1 MATSW
6 IPSSVHGP
14 FPPNMVPGG
23 VDSDGAQIYVGRAHH
38 AGDLIPAK
46 VIPDKSAAYVAY
58 GGEETLVH
66 QVEVLVHKQ
75 LMWDTASA
83 GQVPLGAVIGGHTS
97 DGETLY
103 IGRTYHEGSQ
113 TIGKVQCSHNCIYI
127 PYGGAEVSVPTYEV
141 LCERDFGIQPPAYS
155 TRGYQPI
162 CYGTDPTVRCIIMS
176 GGGYSH
182 YGFHPDY
189 LSNPSGLSYGATEP
203 SAPSAFAGRRK
214 SSSSSDS
221 SRSPSISGTVKP
233 QVYGTAV
240 PNEFAGCW
248 QHCNV
253 SGPFPPN
260 MVRAGV
266 DCDGEVIYVGRAFH
280 EGDMVPAK
288 VIPTKNVAF
297 VCHGGE
303 EVLKEDFEV
312 LRYGAFVWEYAS
324 NGSVPETAMRI
335 GQTTEGEPLYM
346 GRAIYSGS
354 QTPGKVHPS
363 HGCCYLPFDGA
374 EVSVTDY
381 EVLCIR

>member
-6 IPSSVHGP
+6 IPASVHGP
-14 FPPNMVPGG
+14 YPPHMVPGG
-23 VDSDGAQIYVGRAHH
+23 VDSDGAQIFVGRAHH
-38 AGDLIPAK
+38 AGDLLPAK
-46 VIPDKSAAYVAY
+46 VIPDKNAAYVAH
-58 GGEETLVH
+58 GGLETFVD

-75 LMWDTASA
+75 LIWDTASS
-83 GQVPLGAVIGGHTS
+83 GQVPMGAVVGGHTS
-97 DGETLY
+97 DGEPLY
-103 IGRTYHEGSQ
+103 VGRAYHEGSQ
-113 TIGKVQCSHNCIYI
+113 TIGKVQCSHSCIYI
-127 PYGGAEVSVPTYEV
+127 PYGGSEVSVPTYEV
-141 LCERDFGIQPPAYS
+141 LCER
-155 TRGYQPI
+155 
-162 CYGTDPTVRCIIMS
+162 CYP
-176 GGGYSH
+176 H

-189 LSNPSGLSYGATEP
+189 LSNPSDLSYNPAE
-203 SAPSAFAGRRK
+203 APPAPFAGVART

-221 SRSPSISGTVKP
+221 SSSPSVCCETVKP
-233 QVYGTAV
+233 PSYGASV

-248 QHCNV
+248 QYCNIN
-253 SGPFPPN
+253 GPFPPN

-280 EGDMVPAK
+280 EGDMIPAK

-312 LRYGAFVWEYAS
+312 LRYGAFVWEYATG
-324 NGSVPETAMRI
+324 GSVPESAMKIGETAD
-335 GQTTEGEPLYM
+335 GESLYM
-346 GRAIYSGS
+346 GRAIHGGS
-354 QTPGKVHPS
+354 QTPGKIHPS

>member
-1 MATSW
+1 MATTW
-6 IPSSVHGP
+6 IPTSVHGP
-14 FPPNMVPGG
+14 YPSHMVPGG
-23 VDSDGAQIYVGRAHH
+23 VDSDGAQIFVGRAHH
-38 AGDLIPAK
+38 GGDLLPAK
-46 VIPDKSAAYVAY
+46 VIPDKTAAYVAY
-58 GGEETLVH
+58 GGQETLVEH
-66 QVEVLVHKQ
+66 VEVLVHKQ
-75 LMWDTASA
+75 LIWDTASS
-83 GQVPLGAVIGGHTS
+83 GQVPLGAVVGGHTS
-97 DGETLY
+97 DGEMLY
-103 IGRTYHEGSQ
+103 VGRAYHEGSQ

-141 LCERDFGIQPPAYS
+141 LPDLGRDIDLHFPSYD
-155 TRGYQPI
+155 TRHVI
-162 CYGTDPTVRCIIMS
+162 IVIIMS
-176 GGGYSH
+176 G
-182 YGFHPDY
+182 
-189 LSNPSGLSYGATEP
+189 
-203 SAPSAFAGRRK
+203 
-214 SSSSSDS
+214 
-221 SRSPSISGTVKP
+221 
-233 QVYGTAV
+233 
-240 PNEFAGCW
+240 AGCW

-253 SGPFPPN
+253 NGPFPPN

-266 DCDGEVIYVGRAFH
+266 DSDGEVIYVGRAFH

-312 LRYGAFVWEYAS
+312 LRYGAFVWEYSS
-324 NGSVPETAMRI
+324 NGSVPETAMKI
-335 GQTTEGEPLYM
+335 GQTMDGEPLYM

>member
-1 MATSW
+1 
-6 IPSSVHGP
+6 
-14 FPPNMVPGG
+14 
-23 VDSDGAQIYVGRAHH
+23 
-38 AGDLIPAK
+38 
-46 VIPDKSAAYVAY
+46 
-58 GGEETLVH
+58 
-66 QVEVLVHKQ
+66 
-75 LMWDTASA
+75 
-83 GQVPLGAVIGGHTS
+83 
-97 DGETLY
+97 
-103 IGRTYHEGSQ
+103 
-113 TIGKVQCSHNCIYI
+113 
-127 PYGGAEVSVPTYEV
+127 
-141 LCERDFGIQPPAYS
+141 
-155 TRGYQPI
+155 
-162 CYGTDPTVRCIIMS
+162 MS
-176 GGGYSH
+176 GGYSH

-189 LSNPSGLSYGATEP
+189 LSNPSGLSYDTTEP
-203 SAPSAFAGRRK
+203 SAPSALVGRRK
-214 SSSSSDS
+214 SSSSTDSS
-221 SRSPSISGTVKP
+221 SRSPSMSGTVKL
-233 QVYGTAV
+233 QGYGAV
-240 PNEFAGCW
+240 SNEIAGCW

-260 MVRAGV
+260 MVRAGI

-324 NGSVPETAMRI
+324 NGSVPETAMKI
-335 GQTTEGEPLYM
+335 GQTTDGEPLYM

-381 EVLCIR
+381 EVLCVR